1 MEDKKRGECVSR
13 FGFVCKC
20 ACDLLFWGEGREKA
34 KDVSFFEEV
43 SSTSTIVAADDAP
56 ATDDEE
62 AGKKRRKKL
71 QPSRTGGGTVIAG
84 YYPVQDPLLP
94 VGGAI
99 SISSGLAPIGPG
111 AQGMMPMWTL
121 GGDAAGAS
129 MIPPGALW
137 VLPPPSVAV
146 APSSQSQIWTFP
158 RAPQIINLTAVRP
171 VSTEARFTTTA
182 SGVNVA
188 KAAEVQHSTAP
199 PVAAAGAAKHGGLQR
214 GRRCIHSEVGTCE
227 GWCSPWVGLVR
238 GCGWSR
244 SGCWK
249 PVRKVGSA
257 FRHLS
262 IT

>member
-1 MEDKKRGECVSR
+1 MPAACAARIFQLTRELGHKSDGETI
-13 FGFVCKC
+13 KW
-20 ACDLLFWGEGREKA
+20 LLEHAEPAIIAATGTGTVPAIATNVGGTLKIPTEA
-34 KDVSFFEEV
+34 QTSAPV

-71 QPSRTGGGTVIAG
+71 QPSRTGGGAVIAG

-99 SISSGLAPIGPG
+99 SMSSGLAPIGPG

-121 GGDAAGAS
+121 GGEAAGAS

-171 VSTEARFTTTA
+171 VSTDTRFTTTA

-188 KAAEVQHSTAP
+188 RAAEVQHSAAP
-199 PVAAAGAAKHGGLQR
+199 PVAAACAPATGGKGAASDVKS
-214 GRRCIHSEVGTCE
+214 RRVAA
-227 GWCSPWVGLVR
+227 R
-238 GCGWSR
+238 A
-244 SGCWK
+244 
-249 PVRKVGSA
+249 SA
-257 FRHLS
+257 
-262 IT
+262 